1 MNKVTENPSKN
12 RLGSFSPLTV
22 ISSLLVMLY
31 LTANLMAVKVITV
44 CGLSVFDAGTITF
57 PFAYMLS
64 DVLAEVWGYK
74 TARKVIITTFFCNVA
89 LIIFTSIGIILPYP
103 EYMESMQRSYTE
115 VFSYVPRITVA
126 SLIAF
131 LSGQLV
137 NAKVLVKMKER
148 QKDGRLLFLRTI
160 FSSICGYVFDTLIF
174 TVIAFY
180 GTVSREDL
188 LSMIVLQ
195 YIAKTLIEALIGTP
209 CAYLIIGYL
218 RRNYGFK

>member
-31 LTANLMAVKVITV
+31 LTANLMAVKVITI

-74 TARKVIITTFFCNVA
+74 SARKVIITTFFCNVA

-103 EYMESMQRSYTE
+103 DYMESMQRSYTE

-180 GTVSREDL
+180 GTVSLEDL

>member
-31 LTANLMAVKVITV
+31 LTANLMAVKVITI

-74 TARKVIITTFFCNVA
+74 SARKVIITTFFCNVA
-89 LIIFTSIGIILPYP
+89 LIIFTSIGIILPCP
-103 EYMESMQRSYTE
+103 DYMESMQRSYTE

-180 GTVSREDL
+180 GTVSLEDL

>member
-31 LTANLMAVKVITV
+31 LTANLMAVKVITI

-74 TARKVIITTFFCNVA
+74 SARKVIITTFFCNVA

-103 EYMESMQRSYTE
+103 DYMESMQRSYTE
-115 VFSYVPRITVA
+115 VFSYVPRITIA

-180 GTVSREDL
+180 GTVSLEDL

>member
-31 LTANLMAVKVITV
+31 LTANLMAVKVITI

-74 TARKVIITTFFCNVA
+74 SARKVIITTFFCNVA

-103 EYMESMQRSYTE
+103 DYMESMQRSYTE

-180 GTVSREDL
+180 GTVSLEDL

-209 CAYLIIGYL
+209 CAYLIIVYL

>member
-180 GTVSREDL
+180 GTVSLEDL

>member
-31 LTANLMAVKVITV
+31 LTANLMAVKVITI

-74 TARKVIITTFFCNVA
+74 SARKVIITTFFCNVA

-180 GTVSREDL
+180 GTVSLEDL

>member
-74 TARKVIITTFFCNVA
+74 SARKVIITTFFCNVA

-103 EYMESMQRSYTE
+103 DYMESMQRSYTE

-180 GTVSREDL
+180 GTVSLEDL

>member
-31 LTANLMAVKVITV
+31 LTANLMAVKVITI

-74 TARKVIITTFFCNVA
+74 SARKVIITTFFCNVA

-103 EYMESMQRSYTE
+103 DYMESMQRSYTE

-160 FSSICGYVFDTLIF
+160 FSSICGYVFDTIIF

-180 GTVSREDL
+180 GTVSLEDL